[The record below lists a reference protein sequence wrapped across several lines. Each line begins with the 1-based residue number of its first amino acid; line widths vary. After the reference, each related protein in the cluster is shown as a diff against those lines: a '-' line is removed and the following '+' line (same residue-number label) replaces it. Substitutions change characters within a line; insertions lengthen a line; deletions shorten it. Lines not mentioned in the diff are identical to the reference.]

1 MNPAQRTAHFDEL
14 NRLDAEIRRAG
25 DVYTLRPIHDRLEE
39 LSRLYASDAAMMNA
53 IGSVKATMVAHGQRL
68 MSNSGQTPTPG
79 PLQPPPAAGSLPTQ
93 VMPTSGVSVPPSAG
107 PATGPGPRI
116 PSGPQ
121 QVVSPA
127 GQPPAKPAAA
137 FNWKRAAAVGGVIGL
152 LVAAGGIYTIQN
164 ARKAK
169 DIGATAG
176 NVRVAV
182 KTNPPGASI
191 RVNGEV
197 KCTSDCNIELA
208 PGPYEVQAVL
218 PGYETATS
226 KLELSATAPGN
237 VDLTLQPL
245 PLSVRLY
252 TDFTTGKVTFDG
264 APYGDLQDGQLIL
277 DRISAGKHTIKVN
290 SQANEAQFEFE
301 AQPGRQPVVIGP
313 VTARNTLA
321 ILVANAGQQ
330 TRIHSSIPALKVA
343 IDGNMAGDATP
354 TGLDVNNLQPGDRE
368 FSVDDGGTKRNLLV
382 SVSAQP
388 TLTAYLKLDINAGS
402 LLISTPGEEGVSAF
416 LNDRPARIKSKAGQ
430 MRLPGIPVG
439 TYMVRVAKD
448 GYAQEAPQKVVIAKG
463 QEARVEFKLKI
474 VPKVATL
481 RLRGVVTGTQVYLD
495 GNAIGAVPASG
506 QFEFAQV
513 APGEHVV
520 ELRRDRMAPK
530 RNPRQFRAGETIEL
544 SGADVTLSAAAA
556 TLRLNVSPASAQVT
570 IKGPNDAAPRT
581 ISGNSL
587 QLSEGTYVVTAKA
600 PNYADRTQTVVLA
613 SGETKS
619 VDLALTEQKQSAK
632 QNTPQRRTGGMA
644 DWDDPGAW
652 IPEGGWY
659 KRKGGG
665 VVSYGIAPTQ
675 GTFSFNISRIDGR
688 RLQWAVD
695 IQDAK
700 NYVQFQLEKKNFIRR
715 EIING
720 KDRNEF
726 KVEHKLPDTKNYSV
740 QVEIT
745 PNTVKT
751 FILDGT
757 EWRTIDSWSTNS
769 RTLTQGKFGLIIPGG
784 DVFGLTNFRF
794 IPK

>member
-14 NRLDAEIRRAG
+14 NRLDAEIRRST
-25 DVYTLRPIHDRLEE
+25 DVYTLRPIHERLEE
-39 LSRLYASDAAMMNA
+39 LSRLYSSDTAMMNA
-53 IGSVKATMVAHGQRL
+53 IGSLKSTMVAHGQQL
-68 MSNSGQTPTPG
+68 MSGVTPPPVSGAG
-79 PLQPPPAAGSLPTQ
+79 PLQPPPTANMLPTQ
-93 VMPTSGVSVPPSAG
+93 VMPSSSIPAPP
-107 PATGPGPRI
+107 PPTGPGPRI
-116 PSGPQ
+116 PSG
-121 QVVSPA
+121 VSPA
-127 GQPPAKPAAA
+127 LPPKAPPVA

-169 DIGATAG
+169 DPLANSAH
-176 NVRVAV
+176 VKVAV

-197 KCTSDCNIELA
+197 KCTSDCNIELT

-218 PGYETATS
+218 PGYETASS
-226 KLELSATAPGN
+226 KLEVTASNPPN

-252 TDFTTGKVTFDG
+252 TDFSAGKVTFDG

-277 DRISAGKHTIKVN
+277 DRIAAGKHTIKVT
-290 SQANEAQFEFE
+290 SQANEAQFEFD
-301 AQPGRQPVVIGP
+301 AQPGRQPVIAGP

-321 ILVANAGQQ
+321 ILVANAGHQ
-330 TRIHSSIPALKVA
+330 TKVHSSVPSLKVS

-354 TGLDVNNLQPGDRE
+354 AGLDVNNLQPGDRE

-402 LLISTPGEEGVSAF
+402 LLIATPGEDEVSAF
-416 LNDRPARIKSKAGQ
+416 LNDRPARVKSKGGQ

-439 TYMVRVAKD
+439 TYMVRVMKD
-448 GYAQEAPQKVVIAKG
+448 GYTPDPPQKVVIAKG
-463 QEARVEFKLKI
+463 QEARVEFKLKV
-474 VPKVATL
+474 VPRVATL
-481 RLRGVVTGTQVYLD
+481 RLRGAATGTQVYVD
-495 GNAIGAVPASG
+495 GNGIGAVPASG
-506 QFEFAQV
+506 AFEFAQV
-513 APGEHVV
+513 APGEHVI

-530 RNPRQFRAGETIEL
+530 RIARQFRAGEAIEL
-544 SGADVTLSAAAA
+544 SGADVTLSAAGA
-556 TLRLNVSPASAQVT
+556 TLRLNVTPASAQVT
-570 IKGPNDAAPRT
+570 IKGPSDAAPRPVN
-581 ISGNSL
+581 GNTL
-587 QLSEGTYVVTAKA
+587 QLGEGTYVITAKA
-600 PNYADRTQTVVLA
+600 PNYADRSQTVVLA
-613 SGETKS
+613 SGDNKS
-619 VDLALTEQKQSAK
+619 IDLPLTEQKTAQK
-632 QNTPQRRTGGMA
+632 QQPPQRRTGGMA
-644 DWDDPGAW
+644 DFDDAGAW

-665 VVSYGIAPTQ
+665 VVTYAITPTQ
-675 GTFSFNISRIDGR
+675 GMFTFNISRIEGR
-688 RLQWAVD
+688 RLQWVVD
-695 IQDAK
+695 VQDAR
-700 NYVQFQLEKKNFIRR
+700 NYVQFVLERKNFIRR
-715 EIING
+715 EVING
-720 KDRNEF
+720 RDRNEF
-726 KVEHKLPDTKNYSV
+726 KMEHKLPDTKNYSV
-740 QVEIT
+740 QVDIS

-769 RTLTQGKFGLIIPGG
+769 RTLTQGKFGLFIPSN

>member
-1 MNPAQRTAHFDEL
+1 LNPAQRTAHFDEL
-14 NRLDAEIRRAG
+14 NRIDAEIRRAT
-25 DVYTLRPIHDRLEE
+25 DVYTLKPIHERLEE
-39 LSRLYASDAAMMNA
+39 LSRLYANDAAMMNA
-53 IGSVKATMVAHGQRL
+53 ISSLRTNMVAHGQRL
-68 MSNSGQTPTPG
+68 MSVSGQQAAPQMPPTGGIPAGSIPTQMMPSSGISAPPQMGQQGPRPPQSGIQPPQPPTP
-79 PLQPPPAAGSLPTQ
+79 PKA
-93 VMPTSGVSVPPSAG
+93 
-107 PATGPGPRI
+107 
-116 PSGPQ
+116 
-121 QVVSPA
+121 
-127 GQPPAKPAAA
+127 PAAA

-152 LVAAGGIYTIQN
+152 LVAAGGIYTIRN
-164 ARKAK
+164 ARKQRDVVTNSSAIK
-169 DIGATAG
+169 
-176 NVRVAV
+176 VAV

-226 KLELSATAPGN
+226 KIDVAAATPGN
-237 VDLTLQPL
+237 IDLTLQPL

-252 TDFTTGKVTFDG
+252 TDFTAGKVTFDG

-277 DRISAGKHTIKVN
+277 DRIAAGKHTIKVT
-290 SQANEAQFEFE
+290 SQANEAQFEFD
-301 AQPGRQPVVIGP
+301 AQPGRQPVISGP
-313 VTARNTLA
+313 VTAKNTLT

-330 TRIHSSIPALKVA
+330 TRIHSSIPTLKVA
-343 IDGNMAGDATP
+343 IDGNPAGDATP

-382 SVSAQP
+382 SISAQP

-402 LLISTPGEEGVSAF
+402 LLISTPGEDEVSAF
-416 LNDRPARIKSKAGQ
+416 LNDRPARVKSKNGQ

-439 TYMVRVAKD
+439 TYTVRVVKD
-448 GYAQEAPQKVVIAKG
+448 GYTPDPPQKIVIAKG
-463 QEARVEFKLKI
+463 QEARMEFKLKI
-474 VPKVATL
+474 VPRLATL

-506 QFEFAQV
+506 AFEFAQV

-530 RNPRQFRAGETIEL
+530 RNPRQFRAGETVEL
-544 SGADVTLSAAAA
+544 SGGDVTLSAAGG
-556 TLRLNVSPASAQVT
+556 TIRLNVTPASAQLT
-570 IKGPNDAAPRT
+570 IKGPNDAAPRPVT
-581 ISGNSL
+581 GTTL
-587 QLSEGTYVVTAKA
+587 QLSEGTYQITAKA
-600 PNYADRTQTVVLA
+600 PNHADRTQTVIVA
-613 SGETKS
+613 TGDNKTI
-619 VDLALTEQKQSAK
+619 DIPLTEQKTAQK
-632 QNTPQRRTGGMA
+632 QTQPQRRTGGMA
-644 DWDDPGAW
+644 DFDDPGTW

-665 VVSYGIAPTQ
+665 VVTYGITPTQ
-675 GTFSFNISRIDGR
+675 GTFSFNISRIEGK

-695 IQDAK
+695 IQDAR

-726 KVEHKLPDTKNYSV
+726 KVEHKLPDTKNYSI

-745 PNTVKT
+745 PTTVKT
-751 FILDGT
+751 FILDGA
-757 EWRTIDSWSTNS
+757 EWRTIDAWSTNS
-769 RTLTQGKFGLIIPGG
+769 RTLTQGKFGLVIPGN